1 MPRHSPYDILL
12 SPDEAHEL
20 RQRSEA
26 YTRPYAEVVRAR
38 VILYAA
44 EGLRNDQIAARLD
57 LSRVRVSKWRK
68 RFFEHRLEG
77 LRDRPRSGRPR
88 AFSPYGGRPR
98 QSAGL

>member
-1 MPRHSPYDILL
+1 MPRHSPYDIIL
-12 SPDEAHEL
+12 SPDEEHEL

-44 EGLRNDQIAARLD
+44 QGLRNDEIGARLD

-68 RFFEHRLEG
+68 RFCEERLEG
-77 LRDRPRSGRPR
+77 LQDRSRSGRPR
-88 AFSPYGGRPR
+88 SFSPDGGDAG
-98 QSAGL
+98 QSTGL